1 MLVKKAPGRVIMD
14 LRQEVMVWR
23 IGKPLEAFSMIALV
37 SGCVSSSLLCFSIGI
52 GKHEPVNDRDK
63 RTCQRAGTR
72 GAGEVHAET
81 EGQVLGVPW

>member
-37 SGCVSSSLLCFSIGI
+37 SGSVSLSLLTLSVRR

-63 RTCQRAGTR
+63 RTCQRAGAR
-72 GAGEVHAET
+72 GAGDIHAQTET
-81 EGQVLGVPW
+81 QILGVPY